1 MRVSE
6 CVCVR
11 ACISHAHIHLHVRMC
26 AQPPQPLSFLHFPYL
41 QCGASFYV
49 FGNSLKVFSSKDC
62 DSLQESRVLRGRPVL
77 PQSPLSL
84 SPSLSPSLPRTQ
96 THTQVKT
103 HAQKYFLKLARQSC
117 ENGGSPQ
124 DEGRRGGKSLGQ
136 SDTVQSRWGKAM
148 RIARKRAR
156 ARARARRNRCPYPRF
171 SPFPVDREGR

>member
-1 MRVSE
+1 MCG
-6 CVCVR
+6 CVPN
-11 ACISHAHIHLHVRMC
+11 
-26 AQPPQPLSFLHFPYL
+26 PPPLSFLHFPYL

-117 ENGGSPQ
+117 ENGGSFQ

-136 SDTVQSRWGKAM
+136 SDTVKVGQGYENCLKESEGEGE
-148 RIARKRAR
+148 
-156 ARARARRNRCPYPRF
+156 
-171 SPFPVDREGR
+171 SQEDQVPVPPL

>member
-1 MRVSE
+1 M
-6 CVCVR
+6 R

-26 AQPPQPLSFLHFPYL
+26 AQPPPPLSFLLFPHL
-41 QCGASFYV
+41 QRSASFYV
-49 FGNSLKVFSSKDC
+49 FGNSLEVFSSKDC

-124 DEGRRGGKSLGQ
+124 DEEKEEGKVWGRAI
-136 SDTVQSRWGKAM
+136 QSRWGKAM